1 MHNWTRCTKRWLYL
15 RSLRPRRYSGCQA
28 TLLRNLGPM
37 AVAVTA
43 EFLDQLDTLVGQL
56 IDETTVMLEN
66 ENKIPI
72 LILFA
77 TLLLFAVPSLVI
89 LRS

>member
-15 RSLRPRRYSGCQA
+15 RPLRPRRYTGCQA

-43 EFLDQLDTLVGQL
+43 EFLDQLDRGFQDMADDIQALVRAPVLCCRQ
-56 IDETTVMLEN
+56 
-66 ENKIPI
+66 
-72 LILFA
+72 
-77 TLLLFAVPSLVI
+77 
-89 LRS
+89 